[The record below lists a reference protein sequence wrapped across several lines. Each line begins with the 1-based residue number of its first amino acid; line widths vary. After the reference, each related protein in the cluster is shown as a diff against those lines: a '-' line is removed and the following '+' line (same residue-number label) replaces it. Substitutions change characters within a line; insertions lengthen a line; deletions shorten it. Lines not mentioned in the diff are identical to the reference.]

1 MIEGHGRSLIQEL
14 ADYEKTP
21 DAPKISVEVLEK
33 DGFGEEKFFH
43 CLVAEL
49 GSEVSDMIGV

>member
-1 MIEGHGRSLIQEL
+1 MARSLIQEL

-33 DGFGEEKFFH
+33 DGFGDVKFFH
-43 CLVAEL
+43 CLVAEM
-49 GSEVSDMIGV
+49 GGEVSDMIWVQH